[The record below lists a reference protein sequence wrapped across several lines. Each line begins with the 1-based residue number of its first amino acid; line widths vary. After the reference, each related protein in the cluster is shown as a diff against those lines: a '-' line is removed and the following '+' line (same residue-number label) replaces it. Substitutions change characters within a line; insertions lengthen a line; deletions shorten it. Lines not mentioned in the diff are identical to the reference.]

1 MQHERFGGVR
11 NLPAKDPTAEE
22 LRIAEEA
29 YAEADPTTYSTLPI
43 HTPLEEKGTIEY
55 YGYKIL
61 TDGIDTYYA
70 LPESAHPQKQ
80 QIVQRLLKG
89 IVNVSDLV
97 FKSDGETTAYVSKE
111 VALEK
116 VQKSISDEEIY
127 ADLAL
132 LTDLFDDSDHSY
144 YPKDPRGYGIPQ
156 HNLIYTKGKVSY
168 YDFSETSISER
179 DYRLNHPRE
188 TVTSLEYE
196 LEKIS
201 QLTERFK
208 GEDGR
213 QFFFAILKDSDAEV
227 RALFPYV
234 FEGVTNSMDSDEEYF
249 YTVFMNRLQHLSK
262 ILRDLMTKKQEVAE
276 RAEESAS

>member
-11 NLPAKDPTAEE
+11 NQSAKDPTAEE
-22 LRIAEEA
+22 LRIAAEA
-29 YAEADPTTYSTLPI
+29 YVEADPTTYSTLPI
-43 HTPLEEKGTIEY
+43 RTPLEQKGTIEY
-55 YGYKIL
+55 YGYKVL

-97 FKSDGETTAYVSKE
+97 AKSDGETTAYVSKE

-116 VQKSISDEEIY
+116 VQGSSSDDEIY
-127 ADLAL
+127 AGLAL
-132 LTDLFDDSDHSY
+132 LTDLFNDSDHSY
-144 YPKDPRGYGIPQ
+144 YPKDPRGHGIPQ
-156 HNLIYTKGKVSY
+156 HNLTYENGKVSY
-168 YDFSETSISER
+168 YDFSEASISER
-179 DYRLNHPRE
+179 DTRLNPPRE
-188 TVTSLEYE
+188 TVASLENE

-208 GEDGR
+208 GEDGK
-213 QFFFAILKDSDAEV
+213 QFFFAILKDTNAEV

-234 FEGVTNSMDSDEEYF
+234 FEGVKNGTDSDEEYF

-262 ILRDLMTKKQEVAE
+262 TLHDVVTKKQEGKE
-276 RAEESAS
+276 RAVESAS